1 MNKLTTTTRE
11 ASTPA
16 GRQQVQYRTALNEAL
31 AEEMRRDPSVFIM
44 GEGIA
49 ERGGSYKVT

>member
-1 MNKLTTTTRE
+1 MNKLTTTSPE

-16 GRQQVQYRTALNEAL
+16 GLHQVQYRTALNEAL

-49 ERGGSYKVT
+49 ERGGPTK